1 MPDKHEECKNLVWE
15 QVLKQAD
22 LSSGLIQK
30 YLRDVSQ
37 DGAQPKLSEKVHLM
51 ESIVQILVFEA
62 LLSRSSSWGPHLPP
76 AIAMFEEIIHDS
88 LPNADSTLSLKSG
101 LHDVLSSLIQ
111 PSLSGRDF
119 GRFTS
124 SPAQES
130 FRFFSA
136 ILIYIDI
143 ISSASLGQPLRLQKY
158 HAGLLAD
165 LKPCEQAATLDL
177 FYFVGCQNW
186 ALLALGEIA
195 TLGAWKREMQRA
207 GMFSV
212 IDLVGRSTRI
222 SQNLFEGLA
231 KVEVSLTE
239 SLHGNSDCQ
248 SFYDTG
254 ARTRHAALKATQI
267 WARSA
272 QLYLFVVISGWQ
284 PAHSEVHQNI
294 GHLLKLLEN
303 ISCPAQLR
311 ALAWPVCVTGCLAFD
326 D

>member
-1 MPDKHEECKNLVWE
+1 
-15 QVLKQAD
+15 
-22 LSSGLIQK
+22 
-30 YLRDVSQ
+30 
-37 DGAQPKLSEKVHLM
+37 
-51 ESIVQILVFEA
+51 
-62 LLSRSSSWGPHLPP
+62 
-76 AIAMFEEIIHDS
+76 
-88 LPNADSTLSLKSG
+88 
-101 LHDVLSSLIQ
+101 
-111 PSLSGRDF
+111 
-119 GRFTS
+119 
-124 SPAQES
+124 
-130 FRFFSA
+130 
-136 ILIYIDI
+136 
-143 ISSASLGQPLRLQKY
+143 
-158 HAGLLAD
+158 
-165 LKPCEQAATLDL
+165 
-177 FYFVGCQNW
+177 
-186 ALLALGEIA
+186 
-195 TLGAWKREMQRA
+195 
-207 GMFSV
+207 MFSV